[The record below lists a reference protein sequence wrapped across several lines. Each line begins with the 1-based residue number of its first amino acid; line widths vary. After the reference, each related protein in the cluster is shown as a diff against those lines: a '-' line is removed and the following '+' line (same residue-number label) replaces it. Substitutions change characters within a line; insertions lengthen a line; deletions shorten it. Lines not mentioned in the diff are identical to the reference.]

1 MDRQAGG
8 YTGVQIGLHWLIAAM
23 VFFQLVFGESM
34 TAVIDAAEEGGPVSV
49 PDQILGTAHFWV
61 GIAILVLAL
70 ARFAVRLRTGAP
82 EHAGDANPMLQLA
95 ATAMHWLFYVLL
107 FAVPVLGL
115 LGYYFGDPWG
125 QIHTL
130 AKPVFIVL
138 IVIHAGAALF
148 NQFVLKDGTLMR
160 MLKPAR

>member
-1 MDRQAGG
+1 MERQAGG

-34 TAVIDAAEEGGPVSV
+34 TTVIDAAEEGGSVSAQ
-49 PDQILGTAHFWV
+49 DQVLGTAHFWV
-61 GIAILVLAL
+61 GIAILMLAL
-70 ARFAVRLRTGAP
+70 ARFAVRLRAGAP
-82 EHAGDANPMLQLA
+82 EHAGDANPLLQLA

-125 QIHTL
+125 EIHTL
-130 AKPVFIVL
+130 AKPAFIVL

-148 NQFVLKDGTLMR
+148 NQFVLKDGTLAR